1 MTYKLF
7 STCILSKGYNIS
19 LIIDIQRDSYF
30 KIPNSLYD
38 ILCNN
43 ELLDFD
49 SINEFYNNNK
59 IIREYFTFLKENE
72 LIFECD
78 EQTGKNFPPLETHY
92 KIPSKISNIVIE
104 VSKTLEAN
112 SINKFIND
120 NEVFGLTLIYY
131 NALENITD
139 FIEAFNDSILR
150 DIKILYPYNE
160 DYKNVIK
167 LKNEN
172 LRISN
177 LIFYNCPNITKEY
190 EDIYFSQ
197 KNISSFKFCGSIE
210 NYFTVN
216 KELYLES
223 LNHNSCLHKKIS
235 IDKDG
240 FIRNCPSMPQHFG
253 NIKDT
258 SLENALNHPDFRKY
272 WNVNKDIIEVCKD
285 CEFRHICTDCRAY
298 TERTHFEEDID
309 LSKPL
314 KCGYN
319 PYTNEWAEWSTN
331 PLKQKA
337 IEYYGMQELVKKDA

>member
-49 SINEFYNNNK
+49 SINEFYNNKK

-104 VSKTLEAN
+104 VSNTLEAN

-131 NALENITD
+131 NVLENITD
-139 FIEAFNDSILR
+139 FIEALNDSILR
-150 DIKILYPYNE
+150 DIKIIYPYNE

-167 LKNEN
+167 LKNN
-172 LRISN
+172 N
-177 LIFYNCPNITKEY
+177 W
-190 EDIYFSQ
+190 IY
-197 KNISSFKFCGSIE
+197 
-210 NYFTVN
+210 
-216 KELYLES
+216 
-223 LNHNSCLHKKIS
+223 
-235 IDKDG
+235 
-240 FIRNCPSMPQHFG
+240 
-253 NIKDT
+253 
-258 SLENALNHPDFRKY
+258 
-272 WNVNKDIIEVCKD
+272 
-285 CEFRHICTDCRAY
+285 
-298 TERTHFEEDID
+298 
-309 LSKPL
+309 
-314 KCGYN
+314 
-319 PYTNEWAEWSTN
+319 
-331 PLKQKA
+331 
-337 IEYYGMQELVKKDA
+337 